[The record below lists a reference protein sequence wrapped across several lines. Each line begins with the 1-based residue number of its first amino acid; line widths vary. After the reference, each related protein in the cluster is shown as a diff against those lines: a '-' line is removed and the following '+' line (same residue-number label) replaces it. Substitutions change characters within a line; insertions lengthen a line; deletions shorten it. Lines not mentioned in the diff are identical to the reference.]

1 MSHYYYATY
10 TSTPKWVAIFRTQRE
25 RDEWVS
31 FQDAV
36 SCSVFDGEC
45 RAAAPRIALTSEQ
58 AYVCVGSRLYNKA
71 KQIVDEFM
79 ENVHWAYDSSLD
91 RRAKA

>member
-10 TSTPKWVAIFRTQRE
+10 TSTPRWVAIFPTRKE

-31 FQDAV
+31 FQDA
-36 SCSVFDGEC
+36 SS
-45 RAAAPRIALTSEQ
+45 RALFEEADRIATPRIALTPEQ
-58 AYVCVGSRLYNKA
+58 AYIYVGSRLYNKA
-71 KQIVDEFM
+71 KQIMDEFM

-91 RRAKA
+91 RRVRA

>member
-10 TSTPKWVAIFRTQRE
+10 ASTPKWVAIFRTQRE

-31 FQDAV
+31 FRDAV
-36 SCSVFDGEC
+36 SNTLFEEEDKEADS
-45 RAAAPRIALTSEQ
+45 RIALTPEQ
-58 AYVCVGSRLYNKA
+58 AYIYVGNRLYNKA

-79 ENVHWAYDSSLD
+79 ENVRWAYDSSLD
-91 RRAKA
+91 RRARA

>member
-25 RDEWVS
+25 RDDWV
-31 FQDAV
+31 FFRDAV
-36 SCSVFDGEC
+36 SCSVFDDEC

-58 AYVCVGSRLYNKA
+58 AYVCVGSRLYDKA
-71 KQIVDEFM
+71 KQIMDEFM
-79 ENVHWAYDSSLD
+79 ENVRWAYDSSLD
-91 RRAKA
+91 RRVQA